1 MPDMLQAALEYA
13 EHGYAVIPV
22 RRSNKVPYIEE
33 WQKIYPNPDLV
44 RRWWSQWPDA
54 NIGIV
59 CGQNSGGL
67 VAIDIDIKKGHHG
80 DASLNYFQ
88 ALHGEFPS
96 TVTARTGTGGYHYY
110 YRIHGYRQKREAILD
125 GIDSR
130 ADRSFAI
137 VPPSINADGNP
148 YYWEH
153 DISLV
158 DEEELAEANDSVIA
172 LLNHYDKKD
181 PGSSEPYKV
190 SEKIREGER
199 TSALVSL
206 LGKLVDIGL
215 DPEEVRPMVQ
225 LVNEKRCTIPLTD
238 EELENDVFPA
248 FTRGWTSRHPFTE
261 DLSDVR
267 VMPPIVN
274 MEDISKN
281 PPQLA
286 PVLIEGVLRQGHKMI
301 ISAPSKAGK
310 SFALVELALA
320 IAGGYVWMGSK
331 CTQGRV
337 LYINMEIDDPSFYYR
352 VKVVKDEM
360 EKLVENHIENID
372 VWGLRGFSMPL
383 SQLAPMVIEQAKQN
397 YSAIII
403 DPLYKVMDGDE
414 NSNSDVSKMVAQF
427 DRIARET
434 GAAVIYAHHFAKG
447 IGGDRSAIDR
457 GAGAGT
463 FARDPDAILTMVQLD
478 IADPADPRR
487 SAWRMEYVLRE
498 FPVKEPVSFWWT
510 YPVHEENDELD
521 GVEVETSAT
530 RAEKSRDKAR
540 KEKRKQQIDDTHAA
554 VREII
559 GTDGTFTAND
569 FLEAYSQYEEVSL
582 PTAVKRLRQAGY
594 VDDKVQGQPSRWRHL
609 KSRNFKV

>member
-331 CTQGRV
+331 CTKGRV

-383 SQLAPMVIEQAKQN
+383 SQLAPMV
-397 YSAIII
+397 I

-510 YPVHEENDELD
+510 YPVHEENDALD

-594 VDDKVQGQPSRWRHL
+594 VDEKVQGQPSRWRHL